1 MSYYFVLDEAIPKIK
16 ELRTGDNKM
25 KTKHSAVV
33 AIGGNFLS
41 DGKSSTEEQMKRAY
55 KAAELI
61 KILVDRD
68 FNVVVVHG
76 NGPQVGMT
84 YLRQLAGKKDD
95 IPPLNLA
102 LCNAL
107 TQAEIGTLLELAI
120 INTLNRE
127 KPDINVLTLVSQV
140 EVKADDKAFQNPTKP
155 IGPFMTEEEAQEMKK
170 VFPNWTIIEDSG
182 RGYRRVVP
190 SPVPINVFS
199 TTSISETFNTADVVI
214 AGGGGGI
221 PVVRSQNNTFELV
234 DSVIDKDRTAYL
246 IALAI
251 KASHFFLLTGVPH
264 VSVNFGTPEQES
276 LFDVPVE
283 KAKQYMAEGQF
294 PAGSMGPKIESAIN
308 FAEATGGTAI
318 ITDADH
324 IAAAL
329 EEKEGTRIH
338 V

>member
-1 MSYYFVLDEAIPKIK
+1 MQ
-16 ELRTGDNKM
+16 NKQ
-25 KTKHSAVV
+25 TAVV

-41 DGKSSTEEQMKRAY
+41 DGKSDTLEQMKRAY

-61 KILVDRD
+61 KILVNKD

-84 YLRQLAGKKDD
+84 YLRQLEGQKTG

-120 INTLNRE
+120 INTINRE
-127 KPDINVLTLVSQV
+127 RPGFDVLTLVSQV
-140 EVKADDKAFQNPTKP
+140 EVKGDDPAFQNPTKP
-155 IGPFMTEEEAQEMKK
+155 IGPFLTKEEAERMKEL
-170 VFPNWTIIEDSG
+170 FPQWTIIEDSG

-199 TTSISETFNTADVVI
+199 STSIADTFKTANVII

-221 PVVRSQNNTFELV
+221 PVVRNPEDDTFELV
-234 DSVIDKDRTAYL
+234 DSVIDKDRTAFL
-246 IALAI
+246 IAQEI
-251 KASHFFLLTGVPH
+251 KATHFFLLTGVPH
-264 VSVNFGTPEQES
+264 VSINFGTP
-276 LFDVPVE
+276 DE
-283 KAKQYMAEGQF
+283 KALYGVNVADAKNYLAQGQF
-294 PAGSMGPKIESAIN
+294 PAGSMGPKIEAAIN

-318 ITDADH
+318 ITDAEY
-324 IAAAL
+324 IADAL
-329 EEKEGTRIH
+329 DEKEGTRIH
-338 V
+338 P

>member
-1 MSYYFVLDEAIPKIK
+1 MLGK
-16 ELRTGDNKM
+16 
-25 KTKHSAVV
+25 KTAVV

-41 DGKSSTEEQMKRAY
+41 DGKSPIEEQMTRAF

-61 KILVDRD
+61 KILIDKD

-84 YLRQLAGKKDD
+84 YLRQLEGKKAN

-107 TQAEIGTLLELAI
+107 TQAEIGTMLELAI
-120 INTLNRE
+120 INTVNKE
-127 KPDINVLTLVSQV
+127 KPDFDVLTIISQV
-140 EVKADDKAFQNPTKP
+140 EVKGDDPAFQNPTKP
-155 IGPFMTEEEAQEMKK
+155 IGPFMTKEESEEMKEA
-170 VFPNWTIIEDSG
+170 FPHWTIIEDSG

-199 TTSISETFNTADVVI
+199 STSIAETFRTANVII

-221 PVVRSQNNTFELV
+221 PVVRNRETSTFELV
-234 DSVIDKDRTAYL
+234 DSVIDKDRTAFL
-246 IALAI
+246 IAKAI

-264 VSVNFGTPEQES
+264 VSINFGTPQEKSLIDVTVEQ
-276 LFDVPVE
+276 
-283 KAKQYMAEGQF
+283 AKQYMADGQF

-308 FAEATGGTAI
+308 FAETTGGAAI
-318 ITDADH
+318 ITNADH
-324 IAAAL
+324 IADAIDG
-329 EEKEGTRIH
+329 KEGTHIH
-338 V
+338 M

>member
-1 MSYYFVLDEAIPKIK
+1 
-16 ELRTGDNKM
+16 M
-25 KTKHSAVV
+25 KKKQSAVV

-41 DGKSSTEEQMKRAY
+41 DGKSPTDEQMKRAY
-55 KAAELI
+55 KAAKLI
-61 KILVDRD
+61 KTLVDKD

-84 YLRQLAGKKDD
+84 YLRQLEGKKAD
-95 IPPLNLA
+95 IPPLSLS

-120 INTLNRE
+120 INTINKE
-127 KPDINVLTLVSQV
+127 KPDVNVLTLVSQV
-140 EVKADDKAFQNPTKP
+140 EVKGDDPAFQNPTKP
-155 IGPFMTEEEAQEMKK
+155 IGPFLTKEEAEEMKK
-170 VFPNWTIIEDSG
+170 AFPNWTIIEDSG

-199 TTSISETFNTADVVI
+199 TSSISETFKTANVVI

-221 PVVRSQNNTFELV
+221 PVVRNTETNTFELV

-246 IALAI
+246 IAKAI
-251 KASHFFLLTGVPH
+251 DATHFFLLTGVPH
-264 VSVNFGTPEQES
+264 VSINFGTPEQKS
-276 LFDVPVE
+276 LYDVTVAD
-283 KAKQYMAEGQF
+283 AKKYMAEGQF
-294 PAGSMGPKIESAIN
+294 PAGSMGPKIEAAIN
-308 FAEATGGTAI
+308 FAESTGGTAI
-318 ITDADH
+318 ITDADY

-338 V
+338 A